1 MAVNLD
7 GNPILTGTRSTEFN
21 VMSYVVHRI
30 VKESFMSASQ
40 LVPFIAVAVV
50 GIIVVVLI
58 LAKGSPPKK

>member
-1 MAVNLD
+1 
-7 GNPILTGTRSTEFN
+7 
-21 VMSYVVHRI
+21 
-30 VKESFMSASQ
+30 MSASQ